1 MNNLKR
7 VTVCMAA
14 CLLSIA
20 LGSARAQAADF
31 APFEGGERLVYRLL
45 WPSGIPM
52 GEAVFEVSSQGDE
65 LHFQATVEVRLPQYR
80 FNSMFS
86 AVAAREGL
94 CSLQFHQKLE
104 EGSRSSEESME
115 FDQTAHQVRHIRGR
129 NTTTATIPKY
139 ARDPLTFL
147 YYVRS
152 RTAAGQAVE
161 SSSVHYGIGIALQL
175 GQGSPG
181 TVKVGGALRQSEK
194 FEVHF
199 PARGR
204 ERTVEIWFASDA
216 VRTPL
221 QFTVPTSLADF
232 KAELE

>member
-7 VTVCMAA
+7 VTVCM
-14 CLLSIA
+14 
-20 LGSARAQAADF
+20 
-31 APFEGGERLVYRLL
+31 
-45 WPSGIPM
+45 
-52 GEAVFEVSSQGDE
+52 
-65 LHFQATVEVRLPQYR
+65 
-80 FNSMFS
+80 
-86 AVAAREGL
+86 
-94 CSLQFHQKLE
+94 
-104 EGSRSSEESME
+104 
-115 FDQTAHQVRHIRGR
+115 
-129 NTTTATIPKY
+129 
-139 ARDPLTFL
+139 
-147 YYVRS
+147 
-152 RTAAGQAVE
+152 AAGQAVE
-161 SSSVHYGIGIALQL
+161 SSSVHYGRGIALQL

>member
-80 FNSMFS
+80 FNSMF
-86 AVAAREGL
+86 L
-94 CSLQFHQKLE
+94 C
-104 EGSRSSEESME
+104 
-115 FDQTAHQVRHIRGR
+115 RGC
-129 NTTTATIPKY
+129 
-139 ARDPLTFL
+139 
-147 YYVRS
+147 
-152 RTAAGQAVE
+152 AGGTLLAPVPPE
-161 SSSVHYGIGIALQL
+161 TRRGVTKFGRVHG
-175 GQGSPG
+175 
-181 TVKVGGALRQSEK
+181 V
-194 FEVHF
+194 
-199 PARGR
+199 
-204 ERTVEIWFASDA
+204 
-216 VRTPL
+216 
-221 QFTVPTSLADF
+221 
-232 KAELE
+232 

>member
-52 GEAVFEVSSQGDE
+52 GEAVFEVSSQGNE

-104 EGSRSSEESME
+104 EESRSSEEFME
-115 FDQTAHQVRHIRGR
+115 FDQTAPYQLAVTR
-129 NTTTATIPKY
+129 
-139 ARDPLTFL
+139 L
-147 YYVRS
+147 S
-152 RTAAGQAVE
+152 TAAVHVLKGLARASVFCG
-161 SSSVHYGIGIALQL
+161 SAGRGASASYPGGMRHSVHGELAGHMAVARYYG
-175 GQGSPG
+175 
-181 TVKVGGALRQSEK
+181 GGGVMLS
-194 FEVHF
+194 
-199 PARGR
+199 
-204 ERTVEIWFASDA
+204 
-216 VRTPL
+216 
-221 QFTVPTSLADF
+221 SLAVGRSAVADWLRRQTERQPLGSNWTAG
-232 KAELE
+232 KGELRRSHCRLPPASS